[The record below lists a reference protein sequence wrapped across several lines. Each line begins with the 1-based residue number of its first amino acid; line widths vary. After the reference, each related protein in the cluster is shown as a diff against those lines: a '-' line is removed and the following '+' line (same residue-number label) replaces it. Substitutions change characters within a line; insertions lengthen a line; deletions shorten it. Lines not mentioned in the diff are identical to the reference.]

1 MVHMYCTYFQ
11 AALNGFQ
18 ALIYHQLIRIHLLY
32 CSYLLFN
39 RIRDSLLAFLRD
51 HINMIN
57 IYSNNLNIR
66 INTSGLKQFSS
77 IVIFKTTK
85 HEYYHVLEQWK
96 LSNNHGTAKI
106 ISSCIKGLKNEIND
120 FKTSL

>member
-1 MVHMYCTYFQ
+1 
-11 AALNGFQ
+11 
-18 ALIYHQLIRIHLLY
+18 
-32 CSYLLFN
+32 
-39 RIRDSLLAFLRD
+39 
-51 HINMIN
+51 MIN

-85 HEYYHVLEQWK
+85 YEYYHVLEQWK